1 MFPKEALTSAS
12 LDSLLFS
19 TSLLGLLIFVGVILR
34 LKVKILKKLF
44 IPASLIAGVLGL
56 ILGQYGFGI
65 IPEEI
70 TATWGA
76 LPGRLITVV
85 FAPMLM
91 GMEIPNVRK
100 VWNQIAPQLYFSYIG
115 DFIQIAIP
123 FIISALILE
132 PIWNVNPMFAS
143 VVEIGWAG
151 GHGTAGGM
159 IDVYNSL
166 NWPDGGDL
174 GLTSATVGLFMGIV
188 GGMIIINYA
197 VRKGYTSVL
206 KTEDQ
211 IKGGQEREIIPVS
224 ERKANSVGTLNNDIV
239 ESFAFHLALVGIA
252 ILIGWIIQVLIENYI
267 GIEMPLFPMAMIGG
281 LIVQLII
288 SKTEF
293 NKAVDAKTFHR
304 IQGMALDFLIAS
316 AVASI
321 SIPVVIKYAIPFMIL
336 MIVNEILLVAFFFW
350 AGPRLFKTNWF
361 ENAIVNYGFLS
372 GVAAVGLMLLRI
384 SDPNMETEAGE
395 SFALRTPLFE
405 PLLGGGLITSLLP
418 IFGAKYGSLKTG
430 IAFLILTII
439 GLILAKVTGF
449 WNKREKV
456 ASR

>member
-1 MFPKEALTSAS
+1 MFPTEALSSAS

-19 TSLLGLLIFVGVILR
+19 TSLLGLLIFVGVVLR

-65 IPEEI
+65 IPKDI
-70 TATWGA
+70 SATWGA

-91 GMEIPNVRK
+91 GMEIPNVKK

-132 PIWNVNPMFAS
+132 PIWKVNPMFAS
-143 VVEIGWAG
+143 IVEIGWAG

-174 GLTSATVGLFMGIV
+174 GLTSATAGLFMGIV

-211 IKGGQEREIIPVS
+211 IKGGQERDIIPVS
-224 ERKANSVGTLNNDIV
+224 ERKANAVGTLNNDIV

-252 ILIGWIIQVLIENYI
+252 ILIGWIIQALIENYI

-321 SIPVVIKYAIPFMIL
+321 SIPVVIKYAVPFMIL
-336 MIVNEILLVAFFFW
+336 MVVSAIILVAFFFW

-418 IFGAKYGSLKTG
+418 VFGMKYGSLKTG
-430 IAFLILTII
+430 IAFLVLTIV
-439 GLILAKVTGF
+439 GLILAKATGF

-456 ASR
+456 ANR